1 MNKYFIH
8 DARHIGELN
17 ISQVDLIVTS
27 PPYFD
32 MKDYGS
38 KNQIGYGQKY
48 EDYLSDLGQVFKQCY
63 SITKDSGSLWMV
75 VDNLRKEGQT
85 YLVPFDVIRRVEK
98 SGWILQD
105 IIIWKKD
112 KTVPY
117 AHKGQMRNIF
127 EYVLFFT
134 KSKDFK
140 FYRERITSIT
150 DLKEW
155 WVKYPERYSP
165 NGKSETNIWEHP
177 IPLQGS
183 WGRTYIKHFCPLPN
197 ELIERIIDLCS
208 DIGDVVFDPFAGSGA
223 VLSAAHRLNRK
234 YVGTDLSKKYQS
246 MFLKYIKT
254 VKPLESKDQ
263 YSRNSFEHFSNIIHK
278 LRLLKFP
285 KKVYSEGVKNYPKK
299 YFNVLAILAIENKDK
314 KFDAKHKFLSGKYIY
329 IVDDNSDLTTDTLE
343 QIAKVRPTSKFGIQ
357 SEFIV
362 VPSSKALKTISK
374 YAKLINLWRYDN
386 GITYKPGK
394 NVKKL
399 DNDLLG
405 TLKVSRFPP
414 IFSPIEITEAELT
427 L

>member
-155 WVKYPERYSP
+155 WGKYP
-165 NGKSETNIWEHP
+165 
-177 IPLQGS
+177 QV
-183 WGRTYIKHFCPLPN
+183 LP
-197 ELIERIIDLCS
+197 C
-208 DIGDVVFDPFAGSGA
+208 
-223 VLSAAHRLNRK
+223 
-234 YVGTDLSKKYQS
+234 
-246 MFLKYIKT
+246 
-254 VKPLESKDQ
+254 
-263 YSRNSFEHFSNIIHK
+263 
-278 LRLLKFP
+278 LLKW
-285 KKVYSEGVKNYPKK
+285 SS
-299 YFNVLAILAIENKDK
+299 LWAAW
-314 KFDAKHKFLSGKYIY
+314 
-329 IVDDNSDLTTDTLE
+329 DTH
-343 QIAKVRPTSKFGIQ
+343 
-357 SEFIV
+357 
-362 VPSSKALKTISK
+362 
-374 YAKLINLWRYDN
+374 
-386 GITYKPGK
+386 
-394 NVKKL
+394 
-399 DNDLLG
+399 
-405 TLKVSRFPP
+405 
-414 IFSPIEITEAELT
+414 
-427 L
+427 